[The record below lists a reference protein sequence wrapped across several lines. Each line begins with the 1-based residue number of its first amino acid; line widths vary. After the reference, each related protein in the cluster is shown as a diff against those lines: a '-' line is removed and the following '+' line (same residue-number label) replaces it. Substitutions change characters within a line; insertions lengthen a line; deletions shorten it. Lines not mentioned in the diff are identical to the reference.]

1 MHPCLHKI
9 IVQPLAVFRRSPSP
23 FNSVW
28 RDGALSSYPRQTR
41 HKDETR
47 GNSRRESAESE
58 ESPSLIPTPL
68 WFLGRLSVAPLLLSR
83 RMLRKNQSHDYF
95 FFFLEEISATSIDS
109 IGENRPRLRFYPS
122 ESRPSNPSIHL
133 FKTCSSESI
142 EHRALNLK
150 VPLSLHRNWSTS
162 LVAYNVVTKRKRNG
176 NVTKAEWN
184 LSRSAVT

>member
-1 MHPCLHKI
+1 MSRNIYSTMDSLTTNFLMHPCLHKI

-28 RDGALSSYPRQTR
+28 RDGALSSYSRQTR

-58 ESPSLIPTPL
+58 ESPSLVPTPL

-95 FFFLEEISATSIDS
+95 FFFWKKSPLLLSIRLARTALVCDS
-109 IGENRPRLRFYPS
+109 IRPKVVPLILL
-122 ESRPSNPSIHL
+122 SICL
-133 FKTCSSESI
+133 KPVPPNQLNI
-142 EHRALNLK
+142 EH
-150 VPLSLHRNWSTS
+150 
-162 LVAYNVVTKRKRNG
+162 
-176 NVTKAEWN
+176 
-184 LSRSAVT
+184 